1 MSLFTA
7 GCQSDTE
14 SSTKPT
20 AIIRQKI
27 VLEGIPSA
35 SGIERVGQQY
45 YVIGDDSPYLFTLD
59 ESFKVVHKTPL
70 FQANSVVNGRIPKPV
85 KPDLEA
91 ITQITLEGGQPS
103 LLIVG
108 SGATEP
114 RNTGFLI
121 PLTRNGP
128 GKPITINL
136 KPLYDQLRANKSV
149 TGQAALNIEGLAA
162 DEEYLYLLQRYAPG
176 GQNVLITYTMDS
188 ITPFL
193 LGKGPAP
200 KPAGI
205 QAWELPDLEQTKT
218 GFSGMTTALGGR
230 MLFTASA
237 EETPNA
243 VLDGEIYG
251 SMVGLLQAHP
261 HKTTQPAKLQVVVP
275 ITEKD
280 GIAYK
285 SKIESICISGQD
297 RNDLTAVCVADNDN
311 GHSELVVVKF
321 KW

>member
-1 MSLFTA
+1 MSLISA
-7 GCQSDTE
+7 SCQSDAE
-14 SSTKPT
+14 STTTPT
-20 AIIRQKI
+20 AVIRKKL

-35 SGIERVGQQY
+35 SGIERVGDQY

-59 ESFKVVHKTPL
+59 KNFKVVNKVQL
-70 FQANSVVNGRIPKPV
+70 FEASSVVEGRIPKPV

-91 ITQITLEGGQPS
+91 ITLVTLEGGQPC

-108 SGATEP
+108 SGATQP
-114 RNTGFLI
+114 RNTGFLV
-121 PLTRNGP
+121 PVTRSGL
-128 GKPITINL
+128 GKPITIDL
-136 KPLYDQLRANKSV
+136 TPLYDQLRANKAV

-176 GQNVLITYTMDS
+176 GQNVLITYNMES
-188 ITPFL
+188 ITPYL
-193 LGKGPAP
+193 LGQEKAP
-200 KPAGI
+200 KPSEVKNWA
-205 QAWELPDLEQTKT
+205 LPDISQIKT

-251 SMVGLLQAHP
+251 SLVGLLQAHP
-261 HKTTQPAKLQVVVP
+261 HDTEGPAKPQVAVP
-275 ITEKD
+275 ITEQD
-280 GIAYK
+280 GTLYK

-297 RNDLTAVCVADNDN
+297 RSDLTAVCVADNDN
-311 GHSELVVVKF
+311 GFSELVVVKF
-321 KW
+321 SW